1 MINVRVSRKNRIIAF
16 LICMLAAVF
25 MISGGISFKAKADT
39 TGSAELI
46 CRYEDET
53 LAGMNWRIYY
63 AGTRSGDQ
71 YVLDGAFMDYR
82 ITHGDLTAETL
93 TTLASTLAN
102 YAVLDNIV
110 PDASGITDQN
120 GSVNF
125 KGLAPG
131 FYLVAGDKL
140 RIGNGTYA
148 PAPIIIEIGEGN
160 TDIVAY
166 PKFTYYDVLGAET
179 IRMRVR
185 KIWENGDDN
194 VIIADD
200 ASVDVEIYS
209 DSVLV
214 ETVTLNKD
222 NDWTYTWNGDSSATW
237 SVLEKNIPENYTV
250 AYRSNDSQF
259 VVVNTLDSEN
269 IVPPAVTTT
278 TSTSAVTTTTGT
290 GTVTESAKTSTT
302 AKPAVTTTAKPETK
316 LPQTGQLWWPIPI
329 LALGGMVF
337 VGIGFRLI
345 SRSKK
350 EDD

>member
-1 MINVRVSRKNRIIAF
+1 MRVSVKNRIIAF
-16 LICMLAAVF
+16 LICMLASVF
-25 MISGGISFKAKADT
+25 MISGGISFKAKADD

-71 YVLDGAFMDYR
+71 YILDGAFSDYR

-125 KGLAPG
+125 TGLAPG

-140 RIGNGTYA
+140 KIDNGTYA
-148 PAPIIIEIGEGN
+148 PAPIIIEIGESN
-160 TDIVAY
+160 ANIVAY
-166 PKFTYYDVLGAET
+166 PKFTYYDVLGADT

-194 VIIADD
+194 VTIADD

-209 DSVLV
+209 DSKLV
-214 ETVTLNKD
+214 ETVTLSKN
-222 NDWTYTWNGDSSATW
+222 NNWTYTWDGDSSVTW
-237 SVLEKNIPENYTV
+237 SVLEVNIPENYTV

-259 VVVNTLDSEN
+259 VVVNTFEPD
-269 IVPPAVTTT
+269 VPIITTTTT
-278 TSTSAVTTTTGT
+278 TSSVTGTTTTGT
-290 GTVTESAKTSTT
+290 GITSTT
-302 AKPAVTTTAKPETK
+302 AKPAGTTTAKSVTK
-316 LPQTGQLWWPIPI
+316 LPQTGQLWWPVPI
-329 LALGGMVF
+329 LALGGMIF
-337 VGIGFRLI
+337 VGVGFCLI

-350 EDD
+350 EDDK